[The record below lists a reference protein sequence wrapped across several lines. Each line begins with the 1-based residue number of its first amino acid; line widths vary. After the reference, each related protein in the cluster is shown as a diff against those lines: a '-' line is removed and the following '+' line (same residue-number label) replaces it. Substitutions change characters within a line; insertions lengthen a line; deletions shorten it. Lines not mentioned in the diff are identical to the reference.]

1 MWMLQGVCL
10 SIANCGLQV
19 FRGWYVPRIGVH
31 ESASS
36 RMETLTVSA
45 LVERAIA
52 TFLLGRLLVPSL
64 LCFFS
69 DMLSLLEAGSWLSGI
84 ADG

>member
-1 MWMLQGVCL
+1 MLHGVGL
-10 SIANCGLQV
+10 SISGCGLQKSW
-19 FRGWYVPRIGVH
+19 GWWVPRIGVH

-45 LVERAIA
+45 LVELAIA

-64 LCFFS
+64 LRFFS
-69 DMLSLLEAGSWLSGI
+69 DMLSLLKAGPWLSGI